1 MVAAGFDESPAL
13 DVIPQAAKEEK
24 PAAAPEPALTK
35 SVAVIYEE
43 AEAAAP
49 AKETAETAPEPRYER
64 RRPIERDAHV
74 PAWLL
79 EEEPAEVK
87 AADGRR
93 PTNYTRPSAYEAYEN
108 PTFVRRGN
116 SLKKPQ

>member
-1 MVAAGFDESPAL
+1 MCIRDR
-13 DVIPQAAKEEK
+13 
-24 PAAAPEPALTK
+24 TK
-35 SVAVIYEE
+35 SVAVVYEE
-43 AEAAAP
+43 AEAAVP
-49 AKETAETAPEPRYER
+49 AKETAEPAPEPRYER

-108 PTFVRRGN
+108 PTFVRRGKMCIRDRRWSAT
-116 SLKKPQ
+116 SLRKRRERNLPSR